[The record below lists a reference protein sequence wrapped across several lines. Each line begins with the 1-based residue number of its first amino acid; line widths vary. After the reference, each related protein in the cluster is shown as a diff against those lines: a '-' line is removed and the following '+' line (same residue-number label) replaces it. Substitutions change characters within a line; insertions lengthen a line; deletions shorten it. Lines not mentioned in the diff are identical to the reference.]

1 MLHDVNK
8 ENHKLRTH
16 FLILRLLIYEC
27 FRIQYSKYQIKK
39 VTAWPTIFTVGHGY

>member
-1 MLHDVNK
+1 MLHDPNK

-39 VTAWPTIFTVGHGY
+39 VTDILRHYRLCKY